1 MKAGG
6 RVVVVSDTT
15 TPVGAA
21 IALAFAQA
29 GERVVACGPAPAIDE
44 DLSDSAG
51 SAGLALGYRRL
62 DASDFKQAQQDLRRI
77 REMWGRIDILIC
89 CHQEPRED
97 GDGEA
102 LPADDGMGWLRL
114 THAVLPAMEA
124 AGRGRI
130 VIVSGRDAANRDQ
143 EESSAGAGATLAEM
157 IAMLAQA
164 TRRHNV
170 DVSLVE
176 HRATLHNEAEPDE
189 GSGEPVDPIQSMLF
203 RLTGVARCP
212 HALASVVVGL
222 SRVERP
228 HGRYR
233 ATEIANALVA
243 LVPQDE
249 WSRNPGEGGGKR
261 ADSLR

>member
-1 MKAGG
+1 
-6 RVVVVSDTT
+6 
-15 TPVGAA
+15 
-21 IALAFAQA
+21 
-29 GERVVACGPAPAIDE
+29 
-44 DLSDSAG
+44 
-51 SAGLALGYRRL
+51 
-62 DASDFKQAQQDLRRI
+62 
-77 REMWGRIDILIC
+77 
-89 CHQEPRED
+89 
-97 GDGEA
+97 
-102 LPADDGMGWLRL
+102 MGWLRL

-170 DVSLVE
+170 DASLVE

-233 ATEIANALVA
+233 ATGDRQRA
-243 LVPQDE
+243 
-249 WSRNPGEGGGKR
+249 GGAGAAR
-261 ADSLR
+261 RVERQPRRGGRQAGGQPPLDQV

>member
-15 TPVGAA
+15 TPIGAA

-51 SAGLALGYRRL
+51 SAGVALGYRRL
-62 DASDFKQAQQDLRRI
+62 DSTDFKQAQQDLKRI
-77 REMWGRIDILIC
+77 REMWGRIDMLIC
-89 CHQEPRED
+89 CHQAPQD
-97 GDGEA
+97 DAEA
-102 LPADDGMGWLRL
+102 CLPADDGLGWLRL

-130 VIVSGRDAANRDQ
+130 VIVAGRDAADGAQ
-143 EESSAGAGATLAEM
+143 EGADATLAEM
-157 IAMLAQA
+157 VAMLAQA
-164 TRRHNV
+164 TRRHHV

-176 HRATLHNEAEPDE
+176 HRATLHSDAGMD
-189 GSGEPVDPIQSMLF
+189 GASDEPVDPIQNMLF
-203 RLTGVARCP
+203 RLTGLARCP

-233 ATEIANALVA
+233 ATEIADALVA

-249 WSRNPGEGGGKR
+249 WSGNPGEGGGKR